1 MKSQTVSPTLHKLY
15 KILYM
20 KGGVTEIES
29 SLGNSDSQPSLQTTD
44 SKPAG
49 FQLGNAGAFWKWKK
63 TIKDQKIVGL
73 EALVGSPG

>member
-1 MKSQTVSPTLHKLY
+1 
-15 KILYM
+15 M

-44 SKPAG
+44 SN
-49 FQLGNAGAFWKWKK
+49 QLGSSWRMQEHSEAEKE

-73 EALVGSPG
+73 EALVGSLS